1 VITIKG
7 TINMQKSGFRL
18 FLMSLPFLLIV
29 FLFAYLPLYG
39 WIYSFYDYHA
49 GLKLSDCTF
58 VGFKHFLSLVNNPIT
73 LENILRVLRNTFA
86 MSSLGILISPLP
98 AVFAICLIEVKSK
111 KFRSII
117 QTLTTLPN
125 FMSWIL
131 VFSVAYAMFSVGDGF
146 VNRVLM
152 ASHITDTEI
161 NFLAGSGNVKVWL
174 TMLGYSLWKG
184 LGWNAIIYLAA
195 IAAID
200 PQLNEA
206 AIVDGAN
213 KFQKIWYVTVPGIM
227 PTYFVLFLLSIANF
241 INSGM
246 EQYFVF
252 ENALNKN
259 SIEVLD
265 LYVYNLGMIGQS
277 ISFAIA
283 VGMLKSIVSIVLLF
297 VANSMSKLLRE
308 ETII

>member
-1 VITIKG
+1 
-7 TINMQKSGFRL
+7 MQKSGFRL
-18 FLMSLPFLLIV
+18 FLLSLPFLVVV

-58 VGFKHFLSLVNNPIT
+58 VGFKHFLSLVNNPV
-73 LENILRVLRNTFA
+73 LFENVLRVLRNTFA
-86 MSSLGILISPLP
+86 MSFLGILVSPLP
-98 AVFAICLIEVKSK
+98 AVFAIFLIEIKSK
-111 KFRSII
+111 KFRSLV
-117 QTLTTLPN
+117 QTITTLPN
-125 FMSWIL
+125 FISWIL
-131 VFSVAYAMFSVGDGF
+131 VYSVAYAMFSVGDGF

-152 ASHITDTEI
+152 AAHITDTEI
-161 NFLAGSGNVKVWL
+161 NFLASTGNIWL

-200 PQLNEA
+200 PQLSEA

-252 ENALNKN
+252 QNALNKDT
-259 SIEVLD
+259 IEVLD
-265 LYVYNLGMIGQS
+265 LYVYNIGMVGQR

-283 VGMLKSIVSIVLLF
+283 VGMLKSIISIVLLF
-297 VANSMSKLLRE
+297 VANNMSKVLRE
-308 ETII
+308 ESII